1 MKIRW
6 DELNGTFLGVMFTWI
21 IGKLIIPDMGWL
33 EILRVV
39 LMAQLGV
46 FPSVFFLGERL
57 IKRTE
62 KTCKTTSK

>member
-1 MKIRW
+1 MKIQW

-46 FPSVFFLGERL
+46 FPSVFFWGRD
-57 IKRTE
+57 
-62 KTCKTTSK
+62 